1 MYRFFILYNTIL
13 PKRDL
18 HYEINMLAIATKNVD
33 FDKYSYFEKLP
44 APVKALIQDI
54 NVRQR
59 YFSALLSDNNTPFSE
74 LSLSSFIEE
83 TQSKVK
89 SLIFNLDEVV
99 YESEGLTS
107 LIELKKTTSTF
118 SKSTHSL
125 LSNLDEL
132 HTIVETLLENLTQ
145 LNDFFYTNNKMF
157 FLLYL
162 HKKSL
167 LFYQQTSVVL
177 KAYIRLERDKKC

>member
-1 MYRFFILYNTIL
+1 
-13 PKRDL
+13 
-18 HYEINMLAIATKNVD
+18 MLAIATKTVD
-33 FDKYSYFEKLP
+33 FDKHSHFEKLP
-44 APVKALIQDI
+44 DSIKALIQDI

-59 YFSALLSDNNTPFSE
+59 YFSALLSDNNKPFVE

-107 LIELKKTTSTF
+107 LIELNETINSF
-118 SKSTHSL
+118 SRNTNSL

-132 HTIVETLLENLTQ
+132 HTTVEILLENLTQ

-157 FLLYL
+157 FLFYL

-177 KAYIRLERDKKC
+177 KAYIRLEKGKKC